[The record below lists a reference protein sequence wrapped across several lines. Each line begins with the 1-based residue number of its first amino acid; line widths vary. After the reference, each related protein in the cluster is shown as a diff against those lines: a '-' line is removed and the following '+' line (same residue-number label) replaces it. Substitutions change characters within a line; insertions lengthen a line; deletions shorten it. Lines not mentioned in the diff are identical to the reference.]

1 MHDAHDLQVSKA
13 SVEVLRIILENTEG
27 EIIKVTAEFEKRQ
40 KAFNNVQIPF
50 YNSAIFK
57 YVIERQLDL
66 S

>member
-1 MHDAHDLQVSKA
+1 MHNAHDLQVSKA
-13 SVEVLRIILENTEG
+13 SVEALRIILENNEG
-27 EIIKVTAEFEKRQ
+27 KITKIIANCEKRQ
-40 KAFNNVQIPF
+40 KVFNNMQIPF

>member
-13 SVEVLRIILENTEG
+13 SVEALRIILENTKA
-27 EIIKVTAEFEKRQ
+27 EITKIKAECEKRQ
-40 KAFNNVQIPF
+40 KVFNNVQIPF

-57 YVIERQLDL
+57 YVIEKQFDL